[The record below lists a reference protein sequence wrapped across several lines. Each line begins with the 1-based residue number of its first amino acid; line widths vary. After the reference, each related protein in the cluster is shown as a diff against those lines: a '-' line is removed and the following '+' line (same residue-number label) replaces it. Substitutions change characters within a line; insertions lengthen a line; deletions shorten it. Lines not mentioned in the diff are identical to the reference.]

1 MKIYNYDPEKVRN
14 VGIGIVV
21 QIFVSASQNIYFFL
35 TISAHFF
42 NFKKRESFLSFLF
55 QKKIHMSNHV
65 TIHKVF
71 FKSDEKEEKLHLSI
85 LKSINKN
92 VCFKNRYTL
101 RIYT

>member
-1 MKIYNYDPEKVRN
+1 MTQKNKEPRYWHCC
-14 VGIGIVV
+14 
-21 QIFVSASQNIYFFL
+21 ANICLSITKYLLLFF

-42 NFKKRESFLSFLF
+42 NFKKRGSFLSFLF

-92 VCFKNRYTL
+92 VCFKNR
-101 RIYT
+101 